1 VGELG
6 FTRAAVAVDNNT
18 NRFPEAELSRR
29 ESLDFELLYLL
40 ETEPGLTQRELAERL
55 GISLGRTNYCV
66 RALLDKGVIKLA
78 NFRAARSKLGYVY
91 VMTPKGIAQR
101 IELSRR
107 FLQRKLTEFERL
119 KAQIETLQRAI
130 PPE

>member
-1 VGELG
+1 MDISRTQFSE
-6 FTRAAVAVDNNT
+6 T
-18 NRFPEAELSRR
+18 ELSRR

-40 ETEPGLTQRELAERL
+40 ETDPGLSQRELAERL
-55 GISLGRTNYCV
+55 GISLGRVNYCI
-66 RALLDKGVIKLA
+66 RALLEKGAIKLA
-78 NFRAARSKLGYVY
+78 NYRAAKSKLGYVY

-101 IELSRR
+101 IALSHR

-119 KAQIETLQRAI
+119 KAQIESLQRAM